1 MIIENLFDLIKSA
14 VIGLLHLLPDIPEIN
29 PPQAFYEG
37 LESVFGF
44 LGWLMPYDYY
54 APLICFILALTAFRI
69 VYNIILVV
77 KK

>member
-1 MIIENLFDLIKSA
+1 MIFEKICDLIKSA
-14 VIGLLHLLPDIPEIN
+14 VIGLLHLLPDIPDIK
-29 PPQAFYEG
+29 PPLAFYEG

-44 LGWLMPYDYY
+44 LGWLMPYGYY
-54 APLICFILALTAFRI
+54 SPLIGFILALTAFRI

>member
-1 MIIENLFDLIKSA
+1 MIIEKIVYLFKCA
-14 VIGLLHLLPDIPEIN
+14 VVGLLDLLPDIPEIN
-29 PPQAFYEG
+29 PPAAFNDG
-37 LESVFGF
+37 LASVFGF

-54 APLICFILALTAFRI
+54 APLITFILALTAFRI

>member
-1 MIIENLFDLIKSA
+1 MIFEKLVDMFKSA
-14 VIGLLHLLPDIPEIN
+14 VIGLLQLLPDIPDIN
-29 PPQAFYEG
+29 PPQSFNDG

-44 LGWLMPYDYY
+44 LGWFMPYEYY
-54 APLICFILALTAFRI
+54 SPLIGFILALTAFRI

>member
-1 MIIENLFDLIKSA
+1 MIIEKICDLFESA
-14 VIGLLHLLPDIPEIN
+14 VIGLLHLLPDIPEIK
-29 PPQAFYEG
+29 PPQAFFDG

-54 APLICFILALTAFRI
+54 APLLGFILALTAFRI

>member
-1 MIIENLFDLIKSA
+1 MIIEKILYMFKSA
-14 VIGLLHLLPDIPEIN
+14 VIGLLHLLHDIPDIK
-29 PPQAFYEG
+29 PPQAFYDG

-44 LGWLMPYDYY
+44 LGWLMPYGYY
-54 APLICFILALTAFRI
+54 APLISFILALTAFRI

>member
-1 MIIENLFDLIKSA
+1 MIIEKILNMFKSA
-14 VIGLLHLLPDIPEIN
+14 VIGLLHLLPDIPDIK
-29 PPQAFYEG
+29 PPQAFYDG

-54 APLICFILALTAFRI
+54 APLIGFILALTAFRI